1 MTNWSDKR
9 KCELNRVVAGAER
22 ISAVTDRY
30 DDLINSFRTQ
40 LPANKLSITQ
50 LGFQLW
56 DKAVADVQSGHLD
69 DRPLY
74 WARLK
79 MINLLA
85 EAGLDDCIQDFDYA
99 SRGLLLRPDSPA
111 HNIVLTGFDPFHL
124 DQTISQSNPSG
135 LIALALN
142 GEYSSELSIQTAIFP
157 VRFLDFEQDAIVET
171 FLSTVVSPS
180 NKLVITCS
188 MGRNQ
193 FDIERFVIGRRTSS
207 APDNCNL
214 IRSDEPIKVVDS
226 VYDDPPTE
234 PNFFEFLES
243 SLPSTPFSESSRFG
257 PWQTKFNAEIETRE
271 GGVFEALTLEDL
283 QNQTAKQGSG
293 GGFLSNEIS
302 YRSLLWQK
310 RRGTSI
316 PMGHIHVPKMAG
328 YDSRMLSQILDQF
341 RAIFRAL
348 AQELDLIKSDL

>member
-1 MTNWSDKR
+1 MSSWSDIR
-9 KCELNRVVAGAER
+9 KSEFGRVITAAER
-22 ISAVTDRY
+22 IPAVTDRF
-30 DDLINSFRTQ
+30 DDLVNTFQVQHQSPFN
-40 LPANKLSITQ
+40 PSSITQ
-50 LGFQLW
+50 LGFKLW

-79 MINLLA
+79 IINLLA
-85 EAGLDDCIQDFDYA
+85 EAELDDYIQDFDYA
-99 SRGLLLRPDSPA
+99 SRGLLLRPGSPA
-111 HNIVLTGFDPFHL
+111 HNVILTGFDPFHL
-124 DQTISQSNPSG
+124 DQKISQSNPSG

-142 GEYSSELSIQTAIFP
+142 GQFSSGISIQTAIFP
-157 VRFLDFEQDAIVET
+157 VRFLDFGQDAIVET
-171 FLSTVVSPS
+171 YLSDVVSPS
-180 NKLVITCS
+180 TKLVVTCS

-214 IRSDEPIKVVDS
+214 IRSDERIAVVDS
-226 VYDDPPTE
+226 PQNDPSIE
-234 PNFFEFLES
+234 PNFYEFLES
-243 SLPSTPFSESSRFG
+243 SLTQTPFTETSRFG
-257 PWQTKFNAEIETRE
+257 LWETKFNGEIETRE
-271 GGVFEALTLEDL
+271 RGVFEASALEDL

-316 PMGHIHVPKMAG
+316 PMGHIHVPKMEG
-328 YDSRMLSQILDQF
+328 YDPVGITQILEQF
-341 RAIFRAL
+341 RLILLAIT
-348 AQELDLIKSDL
+348 QELN

>member
-1 MTNWSDKR
+1 MTNWSDQR
-9 KCELNRVVAGAER
+9 KSELNRVVAAAER
-22 ISAVTDRY
+22 ISGVTDRY
-30 DDLINSFRTQ
+30 DDLVNSFQSQ
-40 LPANKLSITQ
+40 LPANKLRITQ

-85 EAGLDDCIQDFDYA
+85 GAELDDCIQDLDYA
-99 SRGLLLRPDSPA
+99 SRGLLLRPDTPA

-124 DQTISQSNPSG
+124 DQKISQSNPSG
-135 LIALALN
+135 LIALAMN
-142 GEYSSELSIQTAIFP
+142 GQYSPGLSIQTAIFP

-171 FLSTVVSPS
+171 YLSKVASPS
-180 NKLVITCS
+180 TELVVTCS
-188 MGRNQ
+188 MGRDQ

-226 VYDDPPTE
+226 VNDDPLTE
-234 PNFFEFLES
+234 PNFYEFLES
-243 SLPSTPFSESSRFG
+243 SLPSTPFSESSGFG
-257 PWQTKFNAEIETRE
+257 PWKTKFNAEIETVE
-271 GGVFEALTLEDL
+271 QGVFEASTLEDL

-316 PMGHIHVPKMAG
+316 PMGHIHVPKMKG
-328 YDSRMLSQILDQF
+328 YDPVVITRMLEQF
-341 RAIFRAL
+341 RLIFTAM
-348 AQELDLIKSDL
+348 AQELNRNG

>member
-1 MTNWSDKR
+1 MTSWSDKR
-9 KCELNRVVAGAER
+9 KSELNRIVAAAER

-30 DDLINSFRTQ
+30 DDLVNSFQTQ
-40 LPANKLSITQ
+40 LPANKSRITQ

-79 MINLLA
+79 MINLLV
-85 EAGLDDCIQDFDYA
+85 EAGVDDYIQDFDYA
-99 SRGLLLRPDSPA
+99 SRGLLPRPGTPA
-111 HNIVLTGFDPFHL
+111 HSIVLTGFDPFHL

-142 GEYSSELSIQTAIFP
+142 GEYSSELSIRTAIFP
-157 VRFLDFEQDAIVET
+157 VRFFDFGQDAIVET
-171 FLSTVVSPS
+171 YLSEVVSPS
-180 NKLVITCS
+180 SRLVITCS
-188 MGRNQ
+188 MGRSQ
-193 FDIERFVIGRRTSS
+193 FDIERYVIGRRTSA

-214 IRSDEPIKVVDS
+214 IRSDEPITAEDS
-226 VYDDPPTE
+226 VCDDPPTE
-234 PNFFEFLES
+234 PNFYEFLES
-243 SLPSTPFSESSRFG
+243 SLPSTPFSGASRFG
-257 PWQTKFNAEIETRE
+257 PWNTKFNAEIETRE
-271 GGVFEALTLEDL
+271 RGVFEALSLEDL

-310 RRGTSI
+310 RRGTST
-316 PMGHIHVPKMAG
+316 PMGHIHVPKMEG
-328 YDSRMLSQILDQF
+328 YDPVVIAQILEQF
-341 RAIFRAL
+341 RLILLAIT
-348 AQELDLIKSDL
+348 QELN